1 MRKKIVGIVII
12 AYHVLDSTF
21 GDASPA
27 SNFEIKLLRAS
38 KGPFLRLR
46 VISNSDGTVKANI
59 VVSPTI
65 AHVVMICSNQTYA
78 LQ

>member
-46 VISNSDGTVKANI
+46 AISHSNGTAKANI

-65 AHVVMICSNQTYA
+65 AQVVVICSNQTYA
-78 LQ
+78 L